1 MDEFSFFFAF
11 YGLLLGLAA
20 AEVLGGL
27 GGYVRARPLRTLDP
41 QAGLL
46 TLLVFLVICATWLD
60 AWTVRDGFDLSL
72 GSLWA
77 PIGAATSYYLAAT
90 VVLPR
95 DEARFDAVGS
105 YLVERRGFVVAAMVI
120 AELFVKVTFLPQYAA
135 ALAERPAAFWLWTV
149 PHHVLIF
156 GGWAWLWRASN
167 RRVALIAIGFLLVV
181 YSLPYWVSGS
191 ISAKVAQAWAGA

>member
-27 GGYVRARPLRTLDP
+27 GGYVRARPLRTLDV

-46 TLLVFLVICATWLD
+46 VVLVFLVICATWLD
-60 AWTVRDGFDLSL
+60 AWGARASFELTL

-95 DEARFDAVGS
+95 DEAQFDALDS
-105 YLVERRGFVVAAMVI
+105 YLAARRGFIVATMVV
-120 AELFVKVTFLPQYAA
+120 AELFVMVSSLPVFAA
-135 ALAERPAAFWLWTV
+135 ILAERPAGFWLWSL
-149 PHHVLIF
+149 PHHALLF
-156 GGWAWLWRASN
+156 GGWFWLWRART
-167 RRVALIAIGFLLVV
+167 RRQAIAANSFLIVL

-191 ISAKVAQAWAGA
+191 ITAIVAQAWANA